1 MLTLDKALQRSV
13 LLGLVAIAGPAAAQG
28 TSPDDAPPT
37 SDPTTPMPA
46 PAPPMP
52 APTPP
57 VNVDIDVTTPM
68 APTPMAPAPAP
79 APTYQSTTYVAPTY
93 TNERRDSTL
102 ERYGIGVALGG
113 GVEGFTSGTMRDA
126 TNDGGGWNVRLALG
140 TRSMIGAEVAYVGS
154 AQSIDALGLDSS
166 ALLVSNGAE
175 ANLRF
180 NLTQDSNLQ
189 PFAIAGV
196 GWRRYDLTNEDFNTS
211 DVNSND
217 DVLEVPV
224 GAGLAWKYRGL
235 LFDARGVF
243 TIADQADLIPT
254 NDGQDTAEMHRWGVN
269 ANLGYVF

>member
-13 LLGLVAIAGPAAAQG
+13 LLGLVAIAGSAAAQG
-28 TSPDDAPPT
+28 TSPDDAPPI
-37 SDPTTPMPA
+37 SDPITPTTTAPMP
-46 PAPPMP
+46 PTP

-57 VNVDIDVTTPM
+57 VDVDIDVTTPP
-68 APTPMAPAPAP
+68 APPPAP

-93 TNERRDSTL
+93 TADRRDSTL

-113 GVEGFTSGTMRDA
+113 GVEGFTSDTMRDA

-140 TRSMIGAEVAYVGS
+140 TRSMLGAEVAYVGS

-166 ALLVSNGAE
+166 ALLVGNGAE

-180 NLTQDSNLQ
+180 NFTQDSNLQ

-211 DVNSND
+211 DVNDSD

-224 GAGLAWKYRGL
+224 GVGMAWKYRGL
-235 LFDARGVF
+235 LLDARGVF

-254 NDGQDTAEMHRWGVN
+254 NDGEDTAEMHRWGVN
-269 ANLGYVF
+269 ANLGYAF